1 MLVTSLLACRF
12 KYWFGWG
19 ELWGIANRGSYDL
32 ENHSKASGIELNMQ
46 DVNNPKQVCVTEV
59 LLLLMHW
66 PARSPARREGE

>member
-1 MLVTSLLACRF
+1 MLVIPLLACRF

-59 LLLLMHW
+59 LLLMHC